1 MARKLSVL
9 LVEDELLVRQTLQM
23 VLKPYSDEI
32 TVAGEACNGLE
43 AVKMIGLYHPDVI
56 ICDIVMPQMNGLEL
70 LAYVR
75 GNHPDIHTVIL
86 SGYSDFPYVKS
97 AFQQGIADYILKP
110 ELTPESL
117 IACLRKIRDSLDK
130 EDAEQEEPLGRRLL
144 DYIEEH
150 YREPITLQKAALDL
164 HMSYSVISGK
174 FSLATGKSFREALND
189 VRTDKAKQLLTDT
202 DRSIMEIAGDVGYT
216 DQSYFCR
223 VFKSY
228 TGESPLNYRNNR
240 RRTKKIHEKLVVK

>member
-1 MARKLSVL
+1 MKILVVDDEAL
-9 LVEDELLVRQTLQM
+9 LVKGIRFNLQNEGYD
-23 VLKPYSDEI
+23 VI
-32 TVAGEACNGLE
+32 TGCNGLE

-130 EDAEQEEPLGRRLL
+130 P
-144 DYIEEH
+144 
-150 YREPITLQKAALDL
+150 
-164 HMSYSVISGK
+164 
-174 FSLATGKSFREALND
+174 
-189 VRTDKAKQLLTDT
+189 
-202 DRSIMEIAGDVGYT
+202 SIH
-216 DQSYFCR
+216 R
-223 VFKSY
+223 
-228 TGESPLNYRNNR
+228 
-240 RRTKKIHEKLVVK
+240 